1 LKGADVKDGHNS
13 SWSDLNAAALAY
25 CNAVYF
31 ASAEVFE
38 TLCHA
43 RFQMTLVED
52 GQTTFWDKASYLERV
67 RGREPFPAPASYDI
81 LSVDSSGGEIARVHL
96 TVDVPPLRYEDHL
109 GFVRVDGEW
118 KLLTKV
124 FRTAA
129 RLNEE

>member
-1 LKGADVKDGHNS
+1 MDGEQDNNTALHE
-13 SWSDLNAAALAY
+13 AAVAY
-25 CNAVYF
+25 CEAVYF
-31 ASAEVFE
+31 ARAEVFE
-38 TLCHA
+38 NMCHP

-52 GQTTFWDKASYLERV
+52 GQTTFWDKAAYLERV
-67 RGREPFPAPASYDI
+67 RGRDAFAAPAGYAI
-81 LSVDSSGGEIARVHL
+81 LGMDSAGGEIARVHL

-129 RLNEE
+129 RLDEE